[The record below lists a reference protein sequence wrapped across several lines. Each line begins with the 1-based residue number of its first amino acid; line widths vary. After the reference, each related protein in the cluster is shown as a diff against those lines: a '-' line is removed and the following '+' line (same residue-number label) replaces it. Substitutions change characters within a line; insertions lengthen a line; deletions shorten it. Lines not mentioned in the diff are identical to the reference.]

1 MSTLISSSDAP
12 GQVGDLAEQCVRYVE
27 KSTGV
32 LLDYTPDTLPLLDHY
47 LRQVPREGDEVQVL
61 VAASAG
67 AYFGEVVRR
76 VFPCRWHA
84 PTDDYGAWRIEFE
97 HVFLH
102 FNPVAFAH
110 EATTASEV
118 VKGGAGF
125 GVLDQDLEVVRGGLE
140 ALGTIGEDDYFRLA
154 TRYEVLNT
162 VVDRLTGQSMNAE
175 DGVSIHYDHHAY
187 KLALG
192 EVDERPS

>member
-1 MSTLISSSDAP
+1 MNPPLSGSDAP
-12 GQVGDLAEQCVRYVE
+12 SQVLDLAAQCARFVE

-32 LLDYTPDTLPLLDHY
+32 ALDFTPDTLPLLDHY
-47 LRQVPREGDEVQVL
+47 LRQVPRDGEGLQGL
-61 VAASAG
+61 VAAAAG

-84 PTDDYGAWRIEFE
+84 PPDDYGAWRIEFE
-97 HVFLH
+97 HIFLH

-110 EATTASEV
+110 EAITASEV

-154 TRYEVLNT
+154 TRFEVLNT
-162 VVDRLTGQSMNAE
+162 VVDRLTGQSMTGE
-175 DGVSIHYDHHAY
+175 DNVATQFDHESY
-187 KLALG
+187 
-192 EVDERPS
+192 R